1 LGGVI
6 HLIDECIEKEEQAN
20 QYQSKYSHDPLPT
33 FRPQLGTH
41 LMATK
46 ISNGTKANTSK
57 NVMSSSSNPRTQI
70 RKKKPIHR
78 HDISAK
84 HNGGHTSFGD
94 SLIFANKKQ
103 SKNKSSAKT
112 IKLQERIGNGEG
124 SVKNSIRRMD
134 SNISDL
140 EYVDNTQT
148 DIDFFDAKTR
158 QKWNQ
163 CKRRASQKE
172 RKIDDNPSDSGMPV
186 FEHFPI
192 RELTKD
198 DLDVNSQKNF
208 DRECQKLV
216 QSFVNRKSVRPGNG
230 KTPNSKP
237 VLLPRLPINR
247 QPSSPSVN
255 KNLKKSSTILND
267 QLRQQIQLQ
276 DLHSN
281 NYEE

>member
-1 LGGVI
+1 MGGVI

-20 QYQSKYSHDPLPT
+20 QYPFKYSHDPLPT

-57 NVMSSSSNPRTQI
+57 KGVSSSSNPRAQI
-70 RKKKPIHR
+70 RKKKPIQR
-78 HDISAK
+78 HDISVK

-94 SLIFANKKQ
+94 SLIFANKKH

-216 QSFVNRKSVRPGNG
+216 QSFVNRKSVRPDSG

-247 QPSSPSVN
+247 QPSSSSVN